1 MVFYFLPQYT
11 QVVLLS
17 ATVSAGVLEVTE
29 RFMRDPIGISHK
41 PGAGV
46 DFDLKLQ
53 AGFLLILLARN

>member
-29 RFMRDPIGISHK
+29 RFMRDPIGISRK
-41 PGAGV
+41 PGA
-46 DFDLKLQ
+46 
-53 AGFLLILLARN
+53 